1 MVRGIL
7 VATEGMIAQ
16 SNRASVYSNN
26 LSNVSTC
33 GFKRDEIGV
42 NSSFTLELRRI
53 DDGKNSSRP
62 VIGSLNIPDFKY
74 HLEADTGTGST
85 IQTGNPLD
93 LLIDGS
99 GYFAVQG
106 KDAKDT
112 IYTRNGNFTLNT
124 KGELVTQ
131 EGFNVLGEK
140 GPVVIPSGQKITI
153 DEDGRI
159 VSDGKILD
167 KILIKTF
174 PSLKGIIKT
183 GSSFFIPPENTPVQS
198 FSGRVK
204 QGYIEG
210 SNVNT
215 VKEMINLLEAHKAY
229 QANEKAI
236 RAEMDALKE
245 AVTNVGRVG

>member
-16 SNRASVYSNN
+16 GNRVSVYSNN
-26 LSNVSTC
+26 LSNVSTN
-33 GFKRDEIGV
+33 GFKRDELGV
-42 NSSFTLELRRI
+42 GSSFSLELRRI
-53 DDGKNSSRP
+53 DDGKNPSRP
-62 VIGSLNIPDFKY
+62 VVGSLNIPDFDY
-74 HLEADTGTGST
+74 RLEADARGGSA
-85 IQTGNPLD
+85 IQTGNPFD
-93 LLIDGS
+93 LFIDGS
-99 GYFAVQG
+99 GYFTVQG
-106 KDAKDT
+106 KNT
-112 IYTRNGNFTLNT
+112 QLYTKNGNFTLNT
-124 KGELVTQ
+124 KGELVTK

-140 GPVVIPSGQKITI
+140 GPITIPSGKNIII

-159 VSDGKILD
+159 VSDGKIID
-167 KILIKTF
+167 KILIKNF
-174 PSLKGIIKT
+174 PSLKDIVKT
-183 GSSFFIPPENTPVQS
+183 GDSFFLPPENTPVQS

-215 VKEMINLLEAHKAY
+215 VKEMINLLEAQKAY

-236 RAEMDALKE
+236 KAEMDALRE

>member
-16 SNRASVYSNN
+16 SNRVSVYSNN
-26 LSNVSTC
+26 LSNASTC
-33 GFKRDEIGV
+33 GFKRDEMGV
-42 NSSFTLELRRI
+42 NSSFALELRRI

-62 VIGSLNIPDFKY
+62 IVGSLNVPDFDY
-74 HLEADTGTGST
+74 RIEADARGGSSV
-85 IQTGNPLD
+85 QTGNPFD
-93 LLIDGS
+93 LFIDGS
-99 GYFAVQG
+99 GYFAVRGQG
-106 KDAKDT
+106 DT
-112 IYTRNGNFTLNT
+112 VYTKNGNFTLNT

-167 KILIKTF
+167 KILIKNF
-174 PSLKGIIKT
+174 SSLKGIIKT
-183 GSSFFIPPENTPVQS
+183 GSSFFLPPESTTVQS
-198 FSGRVK
+198 FSGKVK

-215 VKEMINLLEAHKAY
+215 VKEMINLLEAQKAY

-236 RAEMDALKE
+236 KAEMDALKE
-245 AVTNVGRVG
+245 AVSSVGRVG